1 MKKYD
6 DIVVGAGIGGLTLA
20 VLLSMNNRKV
30 LLLEKN
36 ASIGGAMKRF
46 YRKGAPFDTGF
57 HFTGGF
63 YKGGVLHDM
72 LTVLGIHDYIEPV
85 FLSTGEANRFVFESD
100 GLAYDMQPG
109 ISNLRQNLKKYF
121 PGEQMAIDKYFDM
134 VTMVSE
140 KTVSLDLRKI
150 SMSPDV
156 IEEDFISLD
165 EVLNGLTQNKLLK
178 ALLSTY
184 TMCYGVKPE
193 EISFANHSRVCYGLY
208 ESVARIKRGGEA
220 FIDAF
225 KGEISRLGIDVM
237 CNSYI
242 VDCQD
247 INNDYVGRFVLNNGQ
262 EFTCENCIFTIHP
275 QEIVKV
281 LPKKHLT
288 RAFIDRVSSF
298 EPTIGFFLVF
308 GLILDEKPCK
318 DFKSTIVSLL
328 PAADFNQ
335 LLSPDYQ
342 GKSALVI
349 MRSLEE
355 AGGKIYKTINTF
367 EPSFAKTVEAWKDSK
382 IGRRPKTYQEYKKK
396 RIERIRQRICQ
407 YYPQYNDSLNI
418 VDAASILT
426 FRDYLNS
433 PDGSAYGIKQKI
445 GQYNLFGKLPLRNV
459 YAAGQSSVLP
469 GIVGAML
476 SSFIVGRSII
486 GKNDYNNFIENR
498 LCN

>member
-237 CNSYI
+237 CNS
-242 VDCQD
+242 
-247 INNDYVGRFVLNNGQ
+247 
-262 EFTCENCIFTIHP
+262 
-275 QEIVKV
+275 
-281 LPKKHLT
+281 
-288 RAFIDRVSSF
+288 
-298 EPTIGFFLVF
+298 
-308 GLILDEKPCK
+308 
-318 DFKSTIVSLL
+318 
-328 PAADFNQ
+328 
-335 LLSPDYQ
+335 
-342 GKSALVI
+342 
-349 MRSLEE
+349 
-355 AGGKIYKTINTF
+355 
-367 EPSFAKTVEAWKDSK
+367 
-382 IGRRPKTYQEYKKK
+382 
-396 RIERIRQRICQ
+396 
-407 YYPQYNDSLNI
+407 
-418 VDAASILT
+418 
-426 FRDYLNS
+426 
-433 PDGSAYGIKQKI
+433 
-445 GQYNLFGKLPLRNV
+445 
-459 YAAGQSSVLP
+459 
-469 GIVGAML
+469 
-476 SSFIVGRSII
+476 
-486 GKNDYNNFIENR
+486 
-498 LCN
+498 